1 MYLHRNVSFFLKFT
15 LAQIVELC
23 RVAETTVIQGH
34 NILFLQRQIGQA
46 FYVVLGGE
54 VEVWVD
60 TDSTASRP
68 PLSRSQLAIMANM
81 SKNYLNLVSDLGE
94 KVSTLHVGEVF
105 GERALDPASSNSQRA
120 ASIVTCNE
128 FTELLII
135 HKEDYL
141 SLVYTITNTD
151 SMDRL
156 SLLRRT
162 EMFRAVDVVH
172 LKALARFMEPRR
184 YKIDDTIYSAGDNAL
199 EMVVIEVGECR
210 VQIDVMED
218 SDKKLRDRRRNS
230 KSEVK
235 TVNMGRIAPH
245 SVLSAYITLCES
257 SYHDILHTETIMAT
271 TIVECY
277 VISKHDFF
285 LHVPKETRQVLKK
298 VVSDFYS
305 LPSYPLWENIPRL
318 LNREQW
324 AKEKCWETFRKD
336 LVASEKK
343 DSNILDHYKR
353 LTNITFMVSVF
364 PLQYL
369 VFGFAVKILFIFSPQ
384 IRIFVQRI
392 WKTPHRRSRNS
403 QKILFP
409 IL

>member
-1 MYLHRNVSFFLKFT
+1 MIHTDSRIQLGSKENVIKTLSAIRERRTNHELEASAVYLHRNVPFFLKFT
-15 LAQIVELC
+15 LPQIVELC
-23 RVAETTVIQGH
+23 RVSETTVIQGH
-34 NILFLQRQIGQA
+34 NILFRQRQIGQA

-60 TDSTASRP
+60 SASTTTRP
-68 PLSRSQLAIMANM
+68 PPSRSQLAIMASM

-94 KVSTLHVGEVF
+94 KVSTLHVGDVF
-105 GERALDPASSNSQRA
+105 GERALDPASSNAQRA

-141 SLVYTITNTD
+141 SLVYTITNSD

-162 EMFRAVDVVH
+162 EMYRAVDVIH
-172 LKALARFMEPRR
+172 LKALARFMEPRKF
-184 YKIDDTIYSAGDNAL
+184 KIDDVVYSAGDNAL
-199 EMVVIEVGECR
+199 EMIIIEIGECR
-210 VQIDVMED
+210 VQLDVMEN
-218 SDKKLRDRRRNS
+218 SDQKLKDRRRNS

-245 SVLSAYITLCES
+245 SVLSAYITLCETA
-257 SYHDILHTETIMAT
+257 YHDILHTETVLAT
-271 TIVECY
+271 TIVESY
-277 VISKHDFF
+277 VISKHNFF

-298 VVSDFYS
+298 VVNDFYS

-318 LNREQW
+318 RNKEQW
-324 AKEKCWETFRKD
+324 AKEKCWEKFRKD

-353 LTNITFMVSVF
+353 LTNIN
-364 PLQYL
+364 
-369 VFGFAVKILFIFSPQ
+369 
-384 IRIFVQRI
+384 FVVR
-392 WKTPHRRSRNS
+392 K
-403 QKILFP
+403 
-409 IL
+409 